1 MSTHG
6 LYIPSAVL
14 AQGALSLPARMVLA
28 EILNLHKQNQRVW
41 ANDQHFT
48 NRLPGVALRTVGGA
62 IKELVDAGFIVR
74 VTKQNADPKRTLT
87 PTALCYR
94 PLAESARATGEE
106 GPEEDAYAESA
117 RATPN
122 HMQNPQEPPAK
133 TATDL
138 LQELQEPPA
147 ESADIKYQLNNQSNT
162 LPPAEGKSKKGKGK
176 SSSPEVKNPE
186 GQQSSLGA
194 APEPWAVW
202 INENAPRVQ
211 QLKSPMT
218 AKQWAG
224 LVADYGEPTVQS
236 VLLGME
242 NRATLLKDYTSAN
255 LTCREW
261 CSRRG
266 PKIQKAA
273 PKPAPSA
280 EPEVDE
286 DEVARAAAQQAADAS
301 EYRRRLLRDKQLD
314 AGA

>member
-1 MSTHG
+1 M
-6 LYIPSAVL
+6 L

-28 EILNLHKQNQRVW
+28 EILNLHKKNQRVW
-41 ANDQHFT
+41 ANDQHFS

-87 PTALCYR
+87 PTALCYL
-94 PLAESARATGEE
+94 PLADSARGTEE
-106 GPEEDAYAESA
+106 EEPDEEAYAESA
-117 RATPN
+117 RATPD

-133 TATDL
+133 SATDL

-162 LPPAEGKSKKGKGK
+162 LPPSEGKSKKGKGN

-186 GQQSSLGA
+186 GEQSSLGA
-194 APEPWAVW
+194 AEPWAVW
-202 INENAPRVQ
+202 INENTPQVQ
-211 QLKSPMT
+211 KLKSPMT

-224 LVADYGEPTVQS
+224 LVADYGEPTVQL
-236 VLLGME
+236 VLLAME
-242 NRATLLKDYTSAN
+242 NRASLLKDYTSAN

-266 PKIQKAA
+266 PKLQKAA

-286 DEVARAAAQQAADAS
+286 AEVSRAEAQRAAEAS
-301 EYRRRLLRDKQLD
+301 DYRRRLLRDKQSD
-314 AGA
+314 AAA